1 MTITELFDIWI
12 KLKKIEV
19 KTSTIST
26 YLRKI
31 DAYIMPVLGNYTLID
46 IDISLISNFVIEL
59 MGRLSNKTVIDI
71 VTILQSALTFAYKQK
86 YISHRV
92 EIPAPPH
99 IRPNVDIFDIT
110 EQKKLTDYILSDLN
124 NHNFLVLLGLGTGMR
139 IGELC
144 SLKYKDIKK
153 ICIVRYTVQR
163 IKNMETNTPKTK
175 LYMGS
180 PKSAL
185 STRPVPLNQFLLNSF
200 SKICNKKYDDCYIL
214 TNSKEF
220 TEPRT
225 LEKYFER
232 ILRDCK
238 VEYKKFHTLR
248 HSFATNAL
256 RAGIDLQ
263 TLSEIMG
270 ITVKVLIS
278 TYIHSD
284 LEEKAKSSYYSQFPL

>member
-1 MTITELFDIWI
+1 MTVAELFDIWI
-12 KLKKIEV
+12 NFKKIEV
-19 KTSTIST
+19 KKTTIST

-31 DAYIMPVLGNYTLID
+31 DAYILPELAHYQLDELTVTVITGFVSGLMKTLG
-46 IDISLISNFVIEL
+46 SKS
-59 MGRLSNKTVIDI
+59 VIDI
-71 VTILQSALTFAYKQK
+71 KTILQSAFTFAFKQK
-86 YISHRV
+86 YVFDKI

-99 IRPNVDIFDIT
+99 IKKDIDTFSQT
-110 EQKKLTDYILSDLN
+110 EQKKLIDYIVSNLDSR
-124 NHNFLVLLGLGTGMR
+124 NFLVLLGLGCGMR
-139 IGELC
+139 VGELC

-153 ICIVRYTVQR
+153 ICTVRHTVQR
-163 IKNMETNTPKTK
+163 IKNMETDTPKTI
-175 LYMGS
+175 LYLGS

-185 STRPVPLNQFLLNSF
+185 STRPVPINQFLLNTF
-200 SKICNKKYDDCYIL
+200 SKIYNKKYDDCYIL
-214 TNSKEF
+214 TNTKEF

-225 LEKYFER
+225 LEKYFEKL
-232 ILRDCK
+232 LRDCK

-256 RAGIDLQ
+256 RIGIDLQ

-284 LEEKAKSSYYSQFPL
+284 LDVKVKSMEKLQMA